1 MKYTLIMP
9 NGRTMQ
15 FFLYE
20 MAEVYQSI
28 HGGRIV
34 GRPQLKLVA

>member
-9 NGRTMQ
+9 GGRTMQ

-20 MAEVYQSI
+20 MAELYQRI
-28 HGGRIV
+28 HGGKIV